1 MINEKN
7 LTGLSVIKGPDHI
20 DGLNKPTYFKLNAFT
35 FAYQQIVD
43 TYGIPSY
50 KEVNPAVFTCIS
62 FPFFFGVMFGDLMHG
77 SILFCFGTY
86 LCFSKRE
93 PGTIGATFAD
103 VRYLLLLMGF
113 FATYCGAIYNDYT
126 SMATMM
132 FGEGCYTTDSSKL
145 PEGKE
150 IVPVKG
156 MNNSYWAEPI
166 NDECVYKFG
175 VDPIWFRSA

>member
-1 MINEKN
+1 
-7 LTGLSVIKGPDHI
+7 
-20 DGLNKPTYFKLNAFT
+20 
-35 FAYQQIVD
+35 
-43 TYGIPSY
+43 
-50 KEVNPAVFTCIS
+50 
-62 FPFFFGVMFGDLMHG
+62 MHG
-77 SILFCFGTY
+77 SILFGFGTY

-93 PGTIGATFAD
+93 PGSIGATFAD

-132 FGEGCYTTDSSKL
+132 FGEGCYSTDSSKIKT
-145 PEGKE
+145 GKE

-156 MNNSYWAEPI
+156 MKDSYWAEPI